1 MVVAAAKAVAAAI
14 ARASNG
20 CLERNGVGDVA
31 TVAVVTVVVTAVEE
45 GFGRGGV
52 GLQGWM
58 CRVSSDGGCQKI
70 AKAT

>member
-1 MVVAAAKAVAAAI
+1 MTA
-14 ARASNG
+14 
-20 CLERNGVGDVA
+20 
-31 TVAVVTVVVTAVEE
+31 VAVVTVVVTAVEE

-70 AKAT
+70 AKAIWRFHPTVGRHVFDPVLKHE